1 MPTLYLTEQGST
13 LRKEGQRLEVT
24 KGEQLLLSVPALR
37 VERIMVLLEEQE
49 TVPEL
54 MGVEGIASAA

>member
-24 KGEQLLLSVPALR
+24 KGERVLLSVPALH
-37 VERIMVLLEEQE
+37 VERVMVLGNVQADRIPQACP
-49 TVPEL
+49 VD
-54 MGVEGIASAA
+54 G